1 MARIRT
7 FIAVDPGQAIRER
20 LMSLQAQLAATGAD
34 VKWVD
39 PNNLHFTLL
48 FLGEVHE
55 RDLLDVCKAV
65 SKAAGSLTSF
75 NVSVEGPGCFP
86 NMRRPRVLW
95 VGLKDGREEMI
106 ALHDALEEPL
116 LELRCYRRENREF
129 TPHITL
135 GRVQGEMPTFTL
147 TDILAKEQAWKAG
160 ETMVREVHVMG
171 SELTPQG
178 PIYSVLSRGK
188 LRAE

>member
-7 FIAVDPGQAIRER
+7 FIAVDPGPLIRDQ
-20 LMSLQAQLAATGAD
+20 LVSLQAEMADTGSD

-39 PNNLHFTLL
+39 PPNLHFTLL

-65 SKAAGSLTSF
+65 TRAAGSLTAF
-75 NVSVEGPGCFP
+75 NASVEGTGCFP
-86 NMRRPRVLW
+86 NLRRPRVLW
-95 VGLKDGREEMI
+95 VGLKEGRQEMI

-135 GRVQGEMPTFTL
+135 GRVQGDMPTQML
-147 TDILAKEQAWKAG
+147 TTVLMKQQAWKAG
-160 ETMVREVHVMG
+160 ETMVREVHVMS
-171 SELTPQG
+171 SELTLAG